1 MSKKDEAWQYLERT
15 LQEFGLTDPKRAE
28 ERPPGACGRQEAA
41 NYAHWLKA
49 IQEDLPK
56 VMEAN
61 LTVEQIYIL
70 GRLLFVVLA
79 QAAKADP
86 NKPHVKMVAEA
97 AKNLMGIG
105 HLPEHISEALNSG
118 DGTYRP

>member
-28 ERPPGACGRQEAA
+28 GERAENK

-70 GRLLFVVLA
+70 GRLLFAVLS
-79 QAAKADP
+79 QASKADP

-97 AKNLMGIG
+97 ARNLMGIG